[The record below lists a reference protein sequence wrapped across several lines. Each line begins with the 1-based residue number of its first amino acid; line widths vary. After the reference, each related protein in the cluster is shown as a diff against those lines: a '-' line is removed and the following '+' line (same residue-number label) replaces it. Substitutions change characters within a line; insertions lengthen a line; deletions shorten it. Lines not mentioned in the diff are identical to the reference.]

1 MSIVLPTLSTLP
13 AHSLT
18 ERREEQK
25 WLIDQLWTIGG
36 VGIIGGE
43 PKCYKSFLAL
53 SIAIAVSSGVAC
65 LGKYKVQHQGRV
77 VLYAAEDAPHI
88 VKGRLEGICRNNNL
102 ELKSLDIQVI
112 TVPTLR
118 LDKESDQ
125 EKLKNTIEQ
134 LRPQL
139 LILDPFVRL
148 HRIDENA
155 SGEVAAILASLRDIQ
170 RIYQTAII
178 VVHHSKKGGAS
189 SRAGQALR
197 GSSEFHAWGDVNL
210 YLRRDRNDQ
219 LFLSVEHR
227 DAKSQSGIPIQLIEE
242 NGSIILRVTD
252 TDNSKDNSKIKKLSI
267 SEQIDKIYDEHN
279 TPLSFTEIRS
289 KIGARAINVGQTIRE
304 LVAEKR
310 LEKVSGGYR
319 KMISPHQ

>member
-1 MSIVLPTLSTLP
+1 MSILPTVSAHNLS
-13 AHSLT
+13 
-18 ERREEQK
+18 ERTEEQK
-25 WLIDQLWTIGG
+25 WLVDHLWTIGG

-43 PKCYKSFLAL
+43 PKCCKSFLAL
-53 SIAIAVSSGVAC
+53 SMAIAVSSGYTC
-65 LGKYKVQHQGRV
+65 LGRYKVQQKGRV

-88 VKGRLEGICRNNNL
+88 VRGRLEGICRSSNLNL
-102 ELKSLDIQVI
+102 ESLDIQVI

-118 LDKESDQ
+118 LDKTSDQ
-125 EKLKNTIEQ
+125 EKLKNTVEK

-170 RIYQTAII
+170 RTYQTAII

-210 YLRRDRNDQ
+210 YLRRDRNDR
-219 LFLSVEHR
+219 LSLSIEHR
-227 DAKSQSGIPIQLIEE
+227 DAKSQTGIPIQLLEE
-242 NGSIILRVTD
+242 NGSIVLRVAD
-252 TDNSKDNSKIKKLSI
+252 GNGDDGQIRKISI
-267 SEQIDKIYDEHN
+267 SEQIDKIYDDQN
-279 TPLSFTEIRS
+279 SLLSFAEIRS
-289 KIGARAINVGQTIRE
+289 KVGARAANVGQAIKE
-304 LVAEKR
+304 LIAGGQ
-310 LEKVSGGYR
+310 LEKVPGGYR
-319 KMISPHQ
+319 KIGAL

>member
-1 MSIVLPTLSTLP
+1 MNILPTIAAHNLS
-13 AHSLT
+13 
-18 ERREEQK
+18 ERTEEQK
-25 WLIDQLWTIGG
+25 WLIDHLWTIGG

-43 PKCYKSFLAL
+43 PKCCKSFLAL
-53 SIAIAVSSGVAC
+53 SMAIAVSSGLAC
-65 LGKYKVQHQGRV
+65 LGRYKVGQQGRV

-88 VKGRLEGICRNNNL
+88 VRGRLEGICRSNNIDL
-102 ELKSLDIQVI
+102 ESLDIQVI

-118 LDKESDQ
+118 LDKTSDQ
-125 EKLKNTIEQ
+125 EKLKNTVEK

-170 RIYQTAII
+170 RTYQTAII

-210 YLRRDRNDQ
+210 YLRRDHNDH

-227 DAKSQSGIPIQLIEE
+227 DAKSQTGIPIQLSEE
-242 NGSIILRVTD
+242 NGNIILKVTDSNLDDCPIRKISIIE
-252 TDNSKDNSKIKKLSI
+252 K
-267 SEQIDKIYDEHN
+267 IDKIYDGQN
-279 TPLSFTEIRS
+279 TLLSFTEIRS
-289 KIGARAINVGQTIRE
+289 KVGARAVNVGQAIKE
-304 LVAEKR
+304 LVAGGQ

-319 KMISPHQ
+319 KIVTQ

>member
-1 MSIVLPTLSTLP
+1 MNILPTIAAHNLS
-13 AHSLT
+13 
-18 ERREEQK
+18 ERTEEQK
-25 WLIDQLWTIGG
+25 WLIDHLWTIGG

-43 PKCYKSFLAL
+43 PKCCKSFLAL
-53 SIAIAVSSGVAC
+53 SMAIAVSSGLAC
-65 LGKYKVQHQGRV
+65 LGRYKVGQQGRV

-88 VKGRLEGICRNNNL
+88 VRGRLEGICRSNNIDL
-102 ELKSLDIQVI
+102 ESLDIQVI

-118 LDKESDQ
+118 LDKTSDQ
-125 EKLKNTIEQ
+125 EKLKNTVEK

-170 RIYQTAII
+170 RTYQTAII

-210 YLRRDRNDQ
+210 YLRRDHNDH

-227 DAKSQSGIPIQLIEE
+227 DAKSQTGIPIQLSEE
-242 NGSIILRVTD
+242 NGNIILKVTDSNLDDCLIRKISIIE
-252 TDNSKDNSKIKKLSI
+252 K
-267 SEQIDKIYDEHN
+267 IDKIYDGQN
-279 TPLSFTEIRS
+279 TLLSFTEIRS
-289 KIGARAINVGQTIRE
+289 KVGARAVNVGQAIKE
-304 LVAEKR
+304 LVAGGQ

-319 KMISPHQ
+319 KIVTQ